1 MNWKHDSHNVI
12 PPISFRWSPSPLARR
27 PETAVVYTAT
37 HSLVRL
43 LQVSFFTSCCTSIS
57 RLYQND
63 GHFFLFFLWIY
74 ISKNY
79 ISSFATRTI
88 ERTSKET
95 SNQQTQFI
103 LFFSLVLYFCYMV
116 LQHQISFVS
125 NSIPLWN
132 AEICMQKKGLLILCK
147 HRIMNV
153 GSRCNDVCYPF
164 VCCTIDS
171 AFKTHNYERRE

>member
-12 PPISFRWSPSPLARR
+12 PPISFDDLRRQAARDSSSLYGNTFFGTPPPSFLFYLMLHFNFSIISKWW
-27 PETAVVYTAT
+27 T
-37 HSLVRL
+37 
-43 LQVSFFTSCCTSIS
+43 FFS
-57 RLYQND
+57 
-63 GHFFLFFLWIY
+63 FFLWIY

-132 AEICMQKKGLLILCK
+132 AEICMQIKGLLILCK